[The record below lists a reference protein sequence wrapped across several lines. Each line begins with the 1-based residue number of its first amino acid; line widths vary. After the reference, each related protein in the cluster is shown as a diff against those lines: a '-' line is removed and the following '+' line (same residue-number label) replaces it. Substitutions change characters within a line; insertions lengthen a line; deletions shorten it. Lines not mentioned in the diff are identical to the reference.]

1 MRVLCLLLIS
11 TLLLVLLVN
20 GVYYSLGMLL
30 TVALTTVVVTKA
42 KVAGLYLASVM
53 ITFGLLWLFIKI
65 GERK

>member
-11 TLLLVLLVN
+11 LLLLVLLVN

-30 TVALTTVVVTKA
+30 TAALTTVVVTKA
-42 KVAGLYLASVM
+42 KVAGLYLVSVM